1 MARMARLRFAADL
14 MAATQ
19 AEDADNRE
27 ARRRYVNER
36 MANMDASIFP
46 LILGMFAGPE
56 TIGDELLDAGLLDSV
71 RAA

>member
-1 MARMARLRFAADL
+1 MARLRFAADV

-19 AEDADNRE
+19 AEDADNRD

-36 MANMDASIFP
+36 MAGMEAPVFP
-46 LILGMFAGPE
+46 LLLGLFAGPE
-56 TIGDELLDAGLLDSV
+56 TIGEELLDPSLLDDI